1 MNTLKLLAGVACCLA
16 LGGCCL
22 FGQCQKPATRG
33 GAPTP
38 NPSPSPTTSTAP
50 HAELVTAKG
59 RYLVEETTE
68 QDDYETL
75 EAPPVTGA
83 PSKTLFR
90 GTARKK
96 AKLSIADAPVE
107 EYDSVAE
114 LYVGAAA
121 LPRDS
126 EMTAKG
132 ISDSATS
139 ERVEEERRNIAV
151 MSWLYAA
158 KKEEDNDYHI
168 IIGTEPGETPKRF
181 FNVEL
186 SGLPKSGQPFR
197 NELKAARDEFESFL
211 GNAAPSS
218 SGYKKYNPPIPVIVT
233 GSLFFDVS
241 HAAGKVGPSGMKPA
255 SAWEIHPITDFE
267 FEPGSN

>member
-1 MNTLKLLAGVACCLA
+1 MNAWKVLASLTCCLT

-22 FGQCQKPATRG
+22 FGQCPKPASRG
-33 GAPTP
+33 ATP
-38 NPSPSPTTSTAP
+38 GTPPDADTPTTTP
-50 HAELVTAKG
+50 RAELVTAKG

-68 QDDYETL
+68 LDDYETL

-96 AKLSIADAPVE
+96 AKLSISAAPVE

-114 LYVGAAA
+114 LYVGAGS

-132 ISDSATS
+132 ISDDAASD
-139 ERVEEERRNIAV
+139 RVEEERRNIAV

-168 IIGTEPGETPKRF
+168 IIGTEPGETPRRF

-186 SGLPKSGQPFR
+186 SGLPRSGQPFR
-197 NELKAARDEFESFL
+197 NELKIARDKFELFFGS
-211 GNAAPSS
+211 AAPSS

-241 HAAGKVGPSGMKPA
+241 HAAGVVGPSGMKPA

-267 FEPGSN
+267 FEPAQN